1 MWVLLEGSMS
11 MEARFIVLEIGVW
24 VEVEGA
30 TEMKLEQESE
40 LEVVKQGEWGVEVK
54 NDIENENLN
63 GLDAREVKEWRPR
76 RRHWKEMANAH
87 QNQRRYVH

>member
-1 MWVLLEGSMS
+1 MS

-40 LEVVKQGEWGVEVK
+40 LEVVKQGE
-54 NDIENENLN
+54 
-63 GLDAREVKEWRPR
+63 
-76 RRHWKEMANAH
+76 
-87 QNQRRYVH
+87 